1 MFNKREL
8 KHIGKNLKDYHK
20 RQNRDNEQM
29 RVRCLESVFGNG
41 NRNKII
47 DIKNINWKHTELL
60 RKFGYIKRTTNIG
73 SIFLTDKAFDDWET
87 ICQERLFNKLEKVGD
102 VTDVRDEKQQIR

>member
-1 MFNKREL
+1 MYKRDL
-8 KHIGKNLKDYHK
+8 KHIGKDLVDYRK

-29 RVRCLESVFGNG
+29 RVRCLESVLASGTDE
-41 NRNKII
+41 RII
-47 DIKNINWKHTELL
+47 DIKNINWKHAELL

-73 SIFLTDKAFDDWET
+73 SVFLTDKAFDDWET

-102 VTDVRDEKQQIR
+102 VTDVRDEKQ